1 MRVRI
6 CLQVRHSAE
15 RVYSTSSEKREADNL
30 LESFHLPN
38 FLN

>member
-1 MRVRI
+1 MRARTCV
-6 CLQVRHSAE
+6 QVRHTAE

-30 LESFHLPN
+30 LEYFRLPN